1 MNLISFIDV
10 GLDWIGLHA
19 NFVFHFFLF
28 FELRIK
34 RSHRM
39 IIRTF
44 NFVFIDVEFIFY
56 LIYVLNVRIN
66 IMTNY
71 LHLCKSIIKNL
82 NRNNNNN

>member
-1 MNLISFIDV
+1 
-10 GLDWIGLHA
+10 
-19 NFVFHFFLF
+19 
-28 FELRIK
+28 
-34 RSHRM
+34 M